1 VTSVRDE
8 ITDLR
13 SELAPTEEER
23 TAIGGLISDISRD
36 LKALLQQ
43 EAALAKAEITSEVSK
58 AGKGVGMLVAAGFA
72 ALMGVV
78 FLSTALWWALA
89 NVMDQ
94 SWAALI
100 VAAVW
105 IVIGTAL
112 FVVGRGAL
120 RSVSLK
126 PERTL
131 NSIKQIP
138 GAFEGRQAD
147 NPMRSQQ

>member
-8 ITDLR
+8 VSSLG
-13 SELAPTEEER
+13 SELAPTDEEK
-23 TAIGGLISDISRD
+23 AAVGGLIADISRD

-43 EAALAKAEITSEVSK
+43 EAELAKAEIKSEVSK
-58 AGKGVGMLVAAGFA
+58 AGKGVGLLGGAGFA
-72 ALMGVV
+72 ALMAVV

-100 VAAVW
+100 VAALW
-105 IVIGTAL
+105 IAIGAVL

-138 GAFEGRQAD
+138 GAFKGR
-147 NPMRSQQ
+147 

>member
-1 VTSVRDE
+1 MTSVRDE
-8 ITDLR
+8 VTSLG
-13 SELAPTEEER
+13 SELAPTNEEK
-23 TAIGGLISDISRD
+23 AAVAGLLSDITRD
-36 LKALLQQ
+36 LKALMQQ
-43 EAALAKAEITSEVSK
+43 EAELAKAEIKSEVSK
-58 AGKGVGMLVAAGFA
+58 AGKSFGLLGGAGFA
-72 ALMGVV
+72 ALMAVV

-89 NVMDQ
+89 NAMDQ

-100 VAAVW
+100 IAALW
-105 IVIGTAL
+105 IITGAVL

-138 GAFEGRQAD
+138 GAFKAR
-147 NPMRSQQ
+147 